1 MLYLILFLIAPIYA
15 GVLLP
20 TKPSIDPF
28 YNAPE
33 SFKNATVG
41 DILQFR
47 KTPKS
52 ITGGF
57 VPLNVQNSWQL
68 LVRSEDSFGNPNVIV
83 TTVIEPVNAD
93 PSKIASYQVSENAAR
108 ADCAPS
114 YALQFG
120 SDVSTLATQAET
132 YLLAPLLDKGYYV
145 VSPDY
150 EGPKLTFTV
159 GKQSG
164 QAVLNSIRASLKSG
178 KITNIAEDAKVLMW
192 GYSGGSL
199 ASGWAAA
206 LQPTMHLN

>member
-33 SFKNATVG
+33 GFKNATVG

-57 VPLNVQNSWQL
+57 VPLNVQNSWQF

-93 PSKIASYQVSENAAR
+93 PSKILPTRFLKTLLELIVPHRMPFNL
-108 ADCAPS
+108 
-114 YALQFG
+114 AL
-120 SDVSTLATQAET
+120 
-132 YLLAPLLDKGYYV
+132 
-145 VSPDY
+145 
-150 EGPKLTFTV
+150 
-159 GKQSG
+159 
-164 QAVLNSIRASLKSG
+164 
-178 KITNIAEDAKVLMW
+178 M
-192 GYSGGSL
+192 
-199 ASGWAAA
+199 
-206 LQPTMHLN
+206 